1 MTTTSN
7 TTDLKNQTRRSLVP
21 QVVEL
26 SLTKRDIEPSL
37 EESSTDQTED
47 MRPEKSKID
56 FTKTSQM
63 ELMKQML
70 ERHVINSTREIVSKT
85 IFSKKPST

>member
-63 ELMKQML
+63 E
-70 ERHVINSTREIVSKT
+70 RHVINSTREIVSTT